1 MRALADAVLLAAV
14 AVGSVR
20 SARAM
25 LRASWP
31 RRSPAA
37 AILLWQ
43 ALGLAGGL
51 AAVGALL
58 AIGVSGPGNHVGVIG
73 GLAVLVGR
81 VESGQLIA
89 PHQSPVLTALRLTFL
104 MAGFALLAVLYSVLA
119 VAFADA
125 IGARRRQR
133 ELLALLAHGD
143 PKVPGA
149 LVIDYPAA
157 AAYCLPG
164 IRSQIVVS
172 VGTLDLL
179 APAEL
184 TAVLAHE
191 RAHLRARHDL
201 VLIPFTSLRRALP
214 RSAGIAEAHR
224 TVALLVE
231 MMADDRALRVRGLLP
246 KELATALVR
255 FGTAGADCAP
265 AGALAVA
272 EGELTA
278 RVLRL
283 LTPPPPLS
291 RAAQAAV
298 VLTAALV
305 VATPLLLLVTP
316 LKPDQDQHQPVE
328 RTAVPPVRPTRV
340 IREWPYQAEQRSVR
354 KNLDFE
360 FDLPGTVRA
369 VVGRAAALELADLRA
384 DVGQVDRG
392 GDEGDHGEEPDRAAV
407 GGGVEPEH
415 EGHAEDDQP
424 QWLGQLA
431 GRDEGR
437 GGSDDAVDK
446 RPRLDHERR
455 DGKRHEE
462 VGQRGVGAI
471 AHD

>member
-1 MRALADAVLLAAV
+1 MGALAEAVLLAAV
-14 AVGSVR
+14 AMGSVR
-20 SARAM
+20 SASAM

-58 AIGVSGPGNHVGVIG
+58 SIGVSGPGRQVGVVG
-73 GLAVLVGR
+73 GLTVLAGR
-81 VESGQLIA
+81 LTSGELLA
-89 PHQSPVLTALRLTFL
+89 PRQPPVLTAIRLLALT
-104 MAGFALLAVLYSVLA
+104 AGIALLGMLCGVLV

-179 APAEL
+179 GPAEL
-184 TAVLAHE
+184 SAVLAHE

-201 VLIPFTSLRRALP
+201 VLIPFTSLRRAFP
-214 RSAGIAEAHR
+214 RSAGVTQAHR

-231 MMADDRALRVRGLLP
+231 MMADDRALRVPGLPVPMSLPFIGQAFGGYRGP
-246 KELATALVR
+246 PPPCGITARELATALLR
-255 FGTAGADCAP
+255 FGTAGTDCAP
-265 AGALAVA
+265 AGALAVAEA

-283 LTPPPPLS
+283 LTPPPPLP
-291 RAAQAAV
+291 RATQAAI
-298 VLTAALV
+298 VLAAALLV
-305 VATPLLLLVTP
+305 TAPLLLLVAP
-316 LKPDQDQHQPVE
+316 
-328 RTAVPPVRPTRV
+328 
-340 IREWPYQAEQRSVR
+340 
-354 KNLDFE
+354 
-360 FDLPGTVRA
+360 
-369 VVGRAAALELADLRA
+369 
-384 DVGQVDRG
+384 
-392 GDEGDHGEEPDRAAV
+392 
-407 GGGVEPEH
+407 
-415 EGHAEDDQP
+415 
-424 QWLGQLA
+424 
-431 GRDEGR
+431 
-437 GGSDDAVDK
+437 
-446 RPRLDHERR
+446 
-455 DGKRHEE
+455 
-462 VGQRGVGAI
+462 
-471 AHD
+471 

>member
-1 MRALADAVLLAAV
+1 
-14 AVGSVR
+14 
-20 SARAM
+20 M
-25 LRASWP
+25 LHASWP

-89 PHQSPVLTALRLTFL
+89 PHQSPLLTALRLIFL
-104 MAGFALLAVLYSVLA
+104 SAGFALLTVLYSVLV

-172 VGTLDLL
+172 AGTLDLL

-201 VLIPFTSLRRALP
+201 VLIPFTSLRRAFP
-214 RSAGIAEAHR
+214 RSAGVAEAHR

-255 FGTAGADCAP
+255 FGTAGADGAP

-316 LKPDQDQHQPVE
+316 LRPDQDQHQQLE
-328 RTAVPPVRPTRV
+328 RTAVPPSPRQLGYRGGRRPR
-340 IREWPYQAEQRSVR
+340 RS
-354 KNLDFE
+354 NGPLATGLDFE
-360 FDLPGTVRA
+360 FPLPGTVRA
-369 VVGRAAALELADLRA
+369 LVGGGPAALELADLRP
-384 DVGQVDRG
+384 DVG
-392 GDEGDHGEEPDRAAV
+392 
-407 GGGVEPEH
+407 
-415 EGHAEDDQP
+415 
-424 QWLGQLA
+424 
-431 GRDEGR
+431 
-437 GGSDDAVDK
+437 
-446 RPRLDHERR
+446 
-455 DGKRHEE
+455 
-462 VGQRGVGAI
+462 
-471 AHD
+471 

>member
-1 MRALADAVLLAAV
+1 MGALAEAVLLAAV

-20 SARAM
+20 CAHAM
-25 LRASWP
+25 LHVSWP

-43 ALGLAGGL
+43 ALGLGGGL

-58 AIGVSGPGNHVGVIG
+58 AIGVSGPGAQPGVLG
-73 GLAVLVGR
+73 GLTVVAGR
-81 VESGQLIA
+81 LASGELIA
-89 PHQSPVLTALRLTFL
+89 PDQPVVLTATRLTAL
-104 MAGFALLAVLYSVLA
+104 TAGLALFTVLCWMLVM
-119 VAFADA
+119 AFADA
-125 IGARRRQR
+125 VGARRRQR

-214 RSAGIAEAHR
+214 RSTGIAEAHR

-255 FGTAGADCAP
+255 FGTAGADGAP

-298 VLTAALV
+298 VLTAAVV
-305 VATPLLLLVTP
+305 VATPLLLLVMP
-316 LKPDQDQHQPVE
+316 LRPDLDQHQHVE
-328 RTAVPPVRPTRV
+328 RTAVSPVRPTRV
-340 IREWPYQAEQRSVR
+340 IGELAVS
-354 KNLDFE
+354 
-360 FDLPGTVRA
+360 GGATVR
-369 VVGRAAALELADLRA
+369 
-384 DVGQVDRG
+384 
-392 GDEGDHGEEPDRAAV
+392 
-407 GGGVEPEH
+407 
-415 EGHAEDDQP
+415 
-424 QWLGQLA
+424 
-431 GRDEGR
+431 
-437 GGSDDAVDK
+437 
-446 RPRLDHERR
+446 
-455 DGKRHEE
+455 
-462 VGQRGVGAI
+462 
-471 AHD
+471 

>member
-81 VESGQLIA
+81 AESGQLIA
-89 PHQSPVLTALRLTFL
+89 PDQSPVLTGLRLTFL

-255 FGTAGADCAP
+255 FGTAGADGAP

-305 VATPLLLLVTP
+305 VATPLLLLVMP
-316 LKPDQDQHQPVE
+316 LRPDLDQHQHVE
-328 RTAVPPVRPTRV
+328 RTAVSPVRPTRV
-340 IREWPYQAEQRSVR
+340 IGELAVS
-354 KNLDFE
+354 
-360 FDLPGTVRA
+360 GGATVR
-369 VVGRAAALELADLRA
+369 
-384 DVGQVDRG
+384 
-392 GDEGDHGEEPDRAAV
+392 
-407 GGGVEPEH
+407 
-415 EGHAEDDQP
+415 
-424 QWLGQLA
+424 
-431 GRDEGR
+431 
-437 GGSDDAVDK
+437 
-446 RPRLDHERR
+446 
-455 DGKRHEE
+455 
-462 VGQRGVGAI
+462 
-471 AHD
+471 

>member
-1 MRALADAVLLAAV
+1 MGGLADAVLLAAV

-20 SARAM
+20 CAYVM

-58 AIGVSGPGNHVGVIG
+58 AIGVSGPGVRPGVLG
-73 GLAVLVGR
+73 GLADLAERLAAGKVL
-81 VESGQLIA
+81 A
-89 PHQSPVLTALRLTFL
+89 PHQPLLLTAVRFVAFT
-104 MAGFALLAVLYSVLA
+104 AGIVLFTMLCSVLV

-179 APAEL
+179 GPAEL

-201 VLIPFTSLRRALP
+201 VLIPFTSLRRAFP
-214 RSAGIAEAHR
+214 RSRMIAQMHR

-231 MMADDRALRVRGLLP
+231 MMADDRALRVRGLVAR
-246 KELATALVR
+246 ELAMALLR
-255 FGTAGADCAP
+255 FGTAGTGCAP
-265 AGALAVA
+265 AGALAAA

-278 RVLRL
+278 RVNRL
-283 LTPPPPLS
+283 LAPPRPLPH
-291 RAAQAAV
+291 AAQGAV
-298 VLTAALV
+298 VLAAALL
-305 VATPLLLLVTP
+305 VAAPLLLLV
-316 LKPDQDQHQPVE
+316 L
-328 RTAVPPVRPTRV
+328 
-340 IREWPYQAEQRSVR
+340 
-354 KNLDFE
+354 
-360 FDLPGTVRA
+360 
-369 VVGRAAALELADLRA
+369 
-384 DVGQVDRG
+384 
-392 GDEGDHGEEPDRAAV
+392 
-407 GGGVEPEH
+407 
-415 EGHAEDDQP
+415 
-424 QWLGQLA
+424 
-431 GRDEGR
+431 
-437 GGSDDAVDK
+437 
-446 RPRLDHERR
+446 
-455 DGKRHEE
+455 
-462 VGQRGVGAI
+462 
-471 AHD
+471 

>member
-25 LRASWP
+25 LRACWP

-58 AIGVSGPGNHVGVIG
+58 AIGVSGPGTHVGVIG
-73 GLAVLVGR
+73 GLRALVGR
-81 VESGQLIA
+81 VASGQLFA
-89 PHQSPVLTALRLTFL
+89 PHESPLLTAVRLTFL
-104 MAGFALLAVLYSVLA
+104 TAGFTLLALLCSVLV

-201 VLIPFTSLRRALP
+201 VLIPFTSLRRAFP
-214 RSAGIAEAHR
+214 RSAGIADAHR

-255 FGTAGADCAP
+255 FGTAGADGAP

-283 LTPPPPLS
+283 LTPPPPMS
-291 RAAQAAV
+291 RAAQAAI

-316 LKPDQDQHQPVE
+316 LRPDPARQRDRTSPSNRASVTIAHASSSISRLSVSSHDSPGSGRPPGQPHRDPSGPMRTTSPSVVTQKPLAPCGCPAGASPGGCQAILQSPPLAGTATARLLVRPLRPDQDQDRHVE
-328 RTAVPPVRPTRV
+328 RTVVSPGPPARAE
-340 IREWPYQAEQRSVR
+340 RELAAAAEQRSV
-354 KNLDFE
+354 
-360 FDLPGTVRA
+360 
-369 VVGRAAALELADLRA
+369 
-384 DVGQVDRG
+384 
-392 GDEGDHGEEPDRAAV
+392 
-407 GGGVEPEH
+407 
-415 EGHAEDDQP
+415 
-424 QWLGQLA
+424 
-431 GRDEGR
+431 
-437 GGSDDAVDK
+437 S
-446 RPRLDHERR
+446 
-455 DGKRHEE
+455 
-462 VGQRGVGAI
+462 
-471 AHD
+471 